1 MNSRNVSV
9 IFVMLISCS
18 ATVCVA
24 RSSSSAASQPATPVG
39 TADTHLNLM
48 SELSGT
54 DPAHQSDVMYE
65 VEKSYTQAP
74 TTVNTLRYAIAL
86 AVPGHPA
93 SNPLQAKKLLEQ
105 LLATPERMSAAERSV
120 AQTMLNIS
128 EQWLKMQADNRRL
141 AATVDDKVHA
151 QANSDRRLQTQA
163 EEIARLHKALDAAQQ
178 KLDAIKDIERS
189 ISERSPS
196 SSGTRDPGNRDTPS
210 QTQTAPAGR

>member
-1 MNSRNVSV
+1 MMWRYTA
-9 IFVMLISCS
+9 IMVMLVCSSVSLCS
-18 ATVCVA
+18 AK
-24 RSSSSAASQPATPVG
+24 SSSSTSSQPSVPVG

-74 TTVNTLRYAIAL
+74 TTANTLRYAIAL

-93 SNPLQAKKLLEQ
+93 SDPLQAKKLLEQ
-105 LLATPERMSAAERSV
+105 LLATPERMTTAERSV

-128 EQWLKMQADNRRL
+128 DQWLKLQADNRRL
-141 AATVDDKVHA
+141 AATVDDKAHA
-151 QANSDRRLQTQA
+151 QANSDRRLQGQT
-163 EEIARLHKALDAAQQ
+163 EEIARLHRALDAAQQ

-189 ISERSPS
+189 ISERSS
-196 SSGTRDPGNRDTPS
+196 SSPGTRDSGNRDSAS